1 MLVVVDLVLEQ
12 KLFHFRT
19 IFFYFLFFF
28 SNKENYMR
36 FFSLILALWFAFFS
50 TDSMR
55 AKSQSNAVGS
65 FLRSTRPA
73 FSRRTS
79 WTYFK
84 KRIFV
89 MSFSDI
95 HILHQKRASTSILIS
110 FLDNLCPKSWFSVPV
125 LEESWSVF
133 RALFLRFSH
142 FNHETYRMKQY
153 CCLLIYCTH

>member
-1 MLVVVDLVLEQ
+1 
-12 KLFHFRT
+12 
-19 IFFYFLFFF
+19 
-28 SNKENYMR
+28 MR
-36 FFSLILALWFAFFS
+36 LFSLILALWFAFFS
-50 TDSMR
+50 TDFMR
-55 AKSQSNAVGS
+55 AKSEPNAVGS
-65 FLRSTRPA
+65 FLRLTRPA

-84 KRIFV
+84 KRIFI

-110 FLDNLCPKSWFSVPV
+110 FLDKWCPKSWLSVPV

-133 RALFLRFSH
+133 RALFLRFSQSENVAAVTSPY

-153 CCLLIYCTH
+153 CFLLIYCAHWKRACQVS